1 MKVKGMGKK
10 DTYRLNSHIKLTSL
24 KKKACKIKVN
34 FNFTHTE
41 IKYYNLPTT
50 FFKPTSNVIPHIIR
64 LKGIK
69 EKIGSFNQFCCFLV
83 FSQFA
88 ERK

>member
-1 MKVKGMGKK
+1 M
-10 DTYRLNSHIKLTSL
+10 RLTSL
-24 KKKACKIKVN
+24 KKKVHKTKIN

-41 IKYYNLPTT
+41 IKYHLPTT
-50 FFKPTSNVIPHIIR
+50 LFKPTSNVIPHIIR
-64 LKGIK
+64 LKGIEK
-69 EKIGSFNQFCCFLV
+69 KIGSFNQFCCFLV